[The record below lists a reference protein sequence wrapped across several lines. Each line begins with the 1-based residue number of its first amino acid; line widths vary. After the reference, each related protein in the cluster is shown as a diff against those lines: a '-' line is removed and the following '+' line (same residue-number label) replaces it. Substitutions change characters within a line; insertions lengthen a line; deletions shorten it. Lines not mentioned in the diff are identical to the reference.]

1 MIPVLRQKQFNVFV
15 GMDLVE
21 VGNDE
26 ITLRL
31 GKQANKRHLQFAL
44 QSLVSVFSMYLFL
57 LLYVLFLN

>member
-1 MIPVLRQKQFNVFV
+1 
-15 GMDLVE
+15 MDLVE

-44 QSLVSVFSMYLFL
+44 QSLVSVFSKYILVFTSIHFIL
-57 LLYVLFLN
+57 KLKRPL